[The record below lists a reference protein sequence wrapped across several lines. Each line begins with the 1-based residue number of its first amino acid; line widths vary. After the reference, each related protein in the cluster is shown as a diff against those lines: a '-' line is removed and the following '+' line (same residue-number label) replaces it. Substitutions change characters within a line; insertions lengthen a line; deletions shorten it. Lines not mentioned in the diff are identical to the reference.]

1 MSVVD
6 ENEGFT
12 LTANVL
18 TPGYVSII
26 PKGYV
31 VSRRRDGVYQA
42 GFLPDMFLGYDG
54 KQLDTW
60 RQYVP
65 AIGNQVVLTKPAG
78 HLLVPKQ
85 DLFWTKVSDVDD
97 IGLAGQGIVMA
108 EPSVQRTPLPSI
120 TVEVGLGVPIL
131 VGGLAYVLSKKRR
144 LRNSIIAGLS
154 ALGVTV
160 TYGYIVRL
168 QNQVQPPPII
178 PPVT

>member
-31 VSRRRDGVYQA
+31 VSRRSDGVYQA

-108 EPSVQRTPLPSI
+108 EPSVQRSALPENPLYNAFVPMVSA
-120 TVEVGLGVPIL
+120 TVLAA
-131 VGGLAYVLSKKRR
+131 GGYLLSKKKHRT
-144 LRNSIIAGLS
+144 RNTIIAGTIGGTAGIIYMYYTRL
-154 ALGVTV
+154 VFPTV
-160 TYGYIVRL
+160 
-168 QNQVQPPPII
+168 P
-178 PPVT
+178 